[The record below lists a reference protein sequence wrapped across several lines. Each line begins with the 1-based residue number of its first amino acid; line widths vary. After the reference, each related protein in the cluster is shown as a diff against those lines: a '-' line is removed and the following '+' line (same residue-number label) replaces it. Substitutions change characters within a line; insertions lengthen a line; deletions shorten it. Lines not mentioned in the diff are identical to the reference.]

1 MTQPADADGLERLGW
16 TGFRGLAPGSIDPDP
31 GLNLIHGDNAAGK
44 TSLVEAIYFLARA
57 RSFITHRTAR
67 VIANGQDAAVVN
79 GRIRAKGQAYR
90 LGVGHQQG
98 ETRVRLNGADTRAL
112 SESAWL
118 LPIQVVNTEVQRLLT
133 DGPDGRRAFLNWG
146 VFHVKPGYR
155 ADWRRYRRALQQ
167 RNAALKTGHRQLSAT
182 WEPEMAEAGKR
193 VDDQRRAFLAKLE
206 PVCQKLWQQWLPDR
220 SIEWRLRSGWPDGS
234 GLDEIL
240 DTHRDRE
247 LAQGHGLYG
256 PHRADLRVL
265 ADGVD
270 ATAQLSRGQQKLL
283 VTAMRLALT
292 ELWGEQ
298 RAGRPVLLLDDLP
311 AELDA
316 GHRRALLDYLLCTP
330 AQCFVTAIDATQLP
344 LEAHGQWFHVEQG
357 RVTAV

>member
-1 MTQPADADGLERLGW
+1 MQQPADADGLARFGW
-16 TGFRGLAPGSIDPDP
+16 TGFRGLADGTIDPDP
-31 GLNLIHGDNAAGK
+31 CLNLIHGDNAAGK
-44 TSLVEAIYFLARA
+44 TSLIEAIYCLSRA
-57 RSFITHRTAR
+57 RSFVTHRTRR
-67 VIANGQDAAVVN
+67 VIANGQTVAVVN
-79 GRIRAKGQAYR
+79 GRIGVGGQLYR
-90 LGVGHQQG
+90 LGVQHQQG
-98 ETRVRLNGADTRAL
+98 DTRVRLNGADTSAL

-118 LPIQVVNTEVQRLLT
+118 LPTQVVNTEVQRLLT

-167 RNAALKTGHRQLSAT
+167 RNAALKTGNSQLSAT
-182 WEPEMAEAGKR
+182 WEPEMAEAGRR
-193 VDDQRRAFLAKLE
+193 VDDQRRAFLAQLE
-206 PVCQKLWQQWLPDR
+206 PICQRLWHRWLPDR
-220 SIEWRLRSGWPDGS
+220 SIEWRLRSGWPDGTP
-234 GLDEIL
+234 LDEIL
-240 DTHRDRE
+240 DRNRHRE

-292 ELWGEQ
+292 ELWSAQGS
-298 RAGRPVLLLDDLP
+298 GRPLLLLDDLP

-316 GHRRALLDYLLCTP
+316 GHRRALLDYLRSTP
-330 AQCFVTAIDATQLP
+330 AQCFVTAIDPEGLP
-344 LEAHGQWFHVEQG
+344 MGDRGRWFHVEQG
-357 RVTAV
+357 RVTPV